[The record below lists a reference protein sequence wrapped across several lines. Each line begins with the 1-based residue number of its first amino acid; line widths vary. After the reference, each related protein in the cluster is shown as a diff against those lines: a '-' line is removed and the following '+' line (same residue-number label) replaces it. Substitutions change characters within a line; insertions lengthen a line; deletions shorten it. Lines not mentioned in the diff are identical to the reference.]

1 MQKKWLNT
9 ISVTQSKFNVSLAI
23 FNDLSSNFCTTIFL
37 TFVVMVFTASQIAG
51 ILEGEVEGNPE
62 IAVHKL
68 AKIEEG
74 EAGSLTF
81 LANPKYTPFIYTTKA
96 SITIVNKDFNPEEKL
111 ATTLIKVDDAYES
124 FSKLLEYYDQAKNTK
139 TGIEHPTHIA
149 ESAVYGEGFYLGA
162 FAYVG
167 ENVVMGKGVKIYPN
181 AYIGDNVTLADN
193 VVIFAGA
200 KVYSETVIGNNCV
213 IQSGAIVGADGFGF
227 APSKNGTFSK
237 IPQTGNVI
245 LEDDVDVGAGTTI
258 DRATMGSTILRKGVK
273 LDNQIQIAHNV
284 EIGEHTVI
292 AAQTG
297 IAGSTKIGKHCMI
310 GGQVGIVGHITIGD
324 NVRIQ
329 AQSGIGRSV
338 KDNEILQG
346 SPALNY
352 GDYNKSYVHF
362 KNLPKIVNQIQELDK
377 KTKSD
382 GNR

>member
-1 MQKKWLNT
+1 M
-9 ISVTQSKFNVSLAI
+9 I
-23 FNDLSSNFCTTIFL
+23 
-37 TFVVMVFTASQIAG
+37 FTASQIAG

-74 EAGSLTF
+74 EKGSLTF
-81 LANPKYTPFIYTTKA
+81 LANPKYTPYIYTTKA
-96 SITIVNKDFNPEEKL
+96 SITIVNKDFTPDQQI
-111 ATTLIKVDDAYES
+111 ATTLIKVEDAYES
-124 FSKLLEYYDQAKNTK
+124 FSKLLEYYDQAKNIK
-139 TGIEHPTHIA
+139 TGIEEPNFIS
-149 ESAVYGEGFYLGA
+149 ESSSYGEGLYLGA

-167 ENVVMGKGVKIYPN
+167 KNVVMGKNVKIYPN
-181 AYIGDNVTLADN
+181 AYVGDNVTLADN
-193 VVIFAGA
+193 VTIFAGA

-213 IQSGAIVGADGFGF
+213 IQSGAIIGADGFGF
-227 APSKNGTFSK
+227 APSKDGTFNK

-297 IAGSTKIGKHCMI
+297 VAGSTKIGKSCMI

-329 AQSGIGRSV
+329 AQAGIGRSV

-362 KNLPKIVNQIQELDK
+362 KNLPKIVNQIHQLDK
-377 KTKSD
+377 KINK
-382 GNR
+382 